1 MKVQNMKV
9 KRYTEV
15 QIVKKLREAEE
26 LKAEAK
32 TVDEIVRT
40 LGVSKVTYYKWKNQY
55 GGMDKDAL
63 KELKALKKEN
73 ERLKKLVVDKELD
86 ILMLKEVAEGNF

>member
-1 MKVQNMKV
+1 MKV
-9 KRYTEV
+9 KRYTEA

-26 LKAEAK
+26 LKAK
-32 TVDEIVRT
+32 GQTVDEIVRT
-40 LGVSKVTYYKWKNQY
+40 IGISKVTYYKWKNAY

-86 ILMLKEVAEGNF
+86 ILMLKEIAEGNF